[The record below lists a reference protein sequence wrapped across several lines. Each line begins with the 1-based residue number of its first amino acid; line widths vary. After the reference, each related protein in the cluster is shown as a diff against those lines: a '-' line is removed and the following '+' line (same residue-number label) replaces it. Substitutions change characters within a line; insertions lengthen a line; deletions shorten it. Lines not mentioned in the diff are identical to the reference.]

1 MAAPLISV
9 VIATFNRRKLV
20 SAAIRSV
27 LAQTLPID
35 QVIVIDDGSTDATE
49 VALSEEFGHRIQYL
63 WQKNAGV
70 SAARN
75 RGLSIATGRYL
86 TFLDSDD
93 CWHPDKSRIQAAWLE
108 AHPDYGMVL
117 CDVLRIDEFGR
128 QIDILHRRNAI
139 PVDGDVLARVLLDP
153 ALVPASVMLR
163 REVVDSVGGFD
174 TNLATGEDLDFHLR
188 VARDWK
194 IGIVELPLVT
204 AMRGHHGLS
213 ATAGTYSD
221 YVHALERFV
230 ATIGGRLPAAQLDDA
245 LSLAYRR
252 CARGLILEGRWNEAL
267 RFTGSAIAKA
277 PTIRKKLGPLQL
289 VPIAIRR
296 LAAGFRRMLNPR

>member
-128 QIDILHRRNAI
+128 QIDILHRRQ
-139 PVDGDVLARVLLDP
+139 
-153 ALVPASVMLR
+153 
-163 REVVDSVGGFD
+163 FD
-174 TNLATGEDLDFHLR
+174 RCD
-188 VARDWK
+188 
-194 IGIVELPLVT
+194 
-204 AMRGHHGLS
+204 
-213 ATAGTYSD
+213 
-221 YVHALERFV
+221 
-230 ATIGGRLPAAQLDDA
+230 AQLA
-245 LSLAYRR
+245 Q
-252 CARGLILEGRWNEAL
+252 LILLLSE
-267 RFTGSAIAKA
+267 
-277 PTIRKKLGPLQL
+277 
-289 VPIAIRR
+289 
-296 LAAGFRRMLNPR
+296 

>member
-20 SAAIRSV
+20 GEAIRSV

-35 QVIVIDDGSTDATE
+35 QVIVIDDGSTDGTE
-49 VALSEEFGHRIQYL
+49 AALSQEFGQRIQYL
-63 WQKNAGV
+63 WQQNAGV

-75 RGLSIATGRYL
+75 RGIAMATGRYL

-93 CWHPDKSRIQAAWLE
+93 RWRPDKNRLQAAWLE
-108 AHPDYGMVL
+108 DHPDYGMVL
-117 CDVLRIDEFGR
+117 CDVLRIDELGR

-139 PVDGDVLARVLLDP
+139 PADGDVLAAVLLDP

-194 IGIVELPLVT
+194 IGVIELPLVT

-213 ATAGTYSD
+213 ASAGTYSD
-221 YVHALERFV
+221 YVKVLERFT
-230 ATIGGRLPAAQLDDA
+230 ATIRDRLPGKQIDSS
-245 LSLAYRR
+245 LSLAFRR
-252 CARGLILEGRWNEAL
+252 CARGLILEGRWPEAFRYARKAL
-267 RFTGSAIAKA
+267 TIA
-277 PTIRKKLGPLQL
+277 PDMSEKLQTLQL
-289 VPIAIRR
+289 VSIAVRR
-296 LAAGFRRMLNPR
+296 LGSRIRKRLASN